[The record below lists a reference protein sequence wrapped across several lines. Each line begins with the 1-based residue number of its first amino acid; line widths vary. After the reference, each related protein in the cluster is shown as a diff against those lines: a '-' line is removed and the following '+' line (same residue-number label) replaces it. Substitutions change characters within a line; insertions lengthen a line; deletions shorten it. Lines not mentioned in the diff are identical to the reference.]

1 MPQPGEDKLIYPLQ
15 HFRLDLMGGETIGLF
30 TSATVPGV
38 NITAPDWKAE
48 NEQKKPQNYHAGVQV
63 TYSDL
68 QLTRGI
74 DAERQ
79 LWDWVQ
85 QIIDT
90 GVTPD
95 TKKDIKLILVD
106 SAGTDVI
113 TWNITGAYPT
123 SYQASGVNAQ
133 TAEIGTEQISL
144 HCDTLT
150 RE

>member
-1 MPQPGEDKLIYPLQ
+1 MAQPGEDKLIYPLQ
-15 HFRLDLMGGETIGLF
+15 HFRLDLAGGETIGLF

-63 TYSDL
+63 TFSDL

-106 SAGTDVI
+106 SQGADVI

>member
-1 MPQPGEDKLIYPLQ
+1 MPAGEDKLIYPVQ

-74 DAERQ
+74 DAERRPQ
-79 LWDWVQ
+79 
-85 QIIDT
+85 
-90 GVTPD
+90 
-95 TKKDIKLILVD
+95 
-106 SAGTDVI
+106 
-113 TWNITGAYPT
+113 
-123 SYQASGVNAQ
+123 
-133 TAEIGTEQISL
+133 
-144 HCDTLT
+144 TLT
-150 RE
+150 VDEWSCLADALGPLP

>member
-1 MPQPGEDKLIYPLQ
+1 MPAGEDKLIYPVQ
-15 HFRLDLMGGETIGLF
+15 HFRLELDGKESAGLF
-30 TSATVPGV
+30 TTASVPGV

-63 TYSDL
+63 SYSDL
-68 QLTRGI
+68 TVTRGI
-74 DAERQ
+74 DTDSG
-79 LWDWVQ
+79 LWEWVQ
-85 QIIDT
+85 SVIDQ

-106 SAGTDVI
+106 SQGSDII
-113 TWNITGAYPT
+113 TYNVMGAYPT
-123 SYQASGVNAQ
+123 SYQASAVNAQ
-133 TAEIGTEQISL
+133 TAEIGTEQVTF